1 MPSSFENKVIWWWI
15 LFLSSDKC
23 YHIIMTRLTS
33 MNLLN
38 PHTLNITNG
47 ARGIKNNIWVLD
59 KTVKAKQ
66 NPESSSL
73 LSLSNY
79 NLFFYTSA
87 RMGLFKINEIMSPP
101 APNHLGLPKI
111 FPIQSKVATP
121 TSPYVIVLFPATHT
135 LFLSAP
141 VTSSSFQCTEE
152 CIPPKYSWLMP
163 SFSRRFCSN
172 VTCEMSSLII
182 LPFLPLIC
190 LLSTLLLPNILLDIL
205 M

>member
-23 YHIIMTRLTS
+23 YHIITTRLTN

-47 ARGIKNNIWVLD
+47 VRGIKNNVWVLD

-66 NPESSSL
+66 NPESSEL

-79 NLFFYTSA
+79 NLFLYTSA
-87 RMGLFKINEIMSPP
+87 RMGLFKTNQIMSTP

-111 FPIQSKVATP
+111 FPIQSKVTTL
-121 TSPYVIVLFPATHT
+121 TSPYMIILFPTTHTHT
-135 LFLSAP
+135 LSLC
-141 VTSSSFQCTEE
+141 SSHFKFFPLC
-152 CIPPKYSWLMP
+152 WRMH
-163 SFSRRFCSN
+163 
-172 VTCEMSSLII
+172 SSQ
-182 LPFLPLIC
+182 
-190 LLSTLLLPNILLDIL
+190 ILLAHTLIFMKVLFKCHLWNVFSDHLTLSPLYFVFLAPCCYLTSCLIY
-205 M
+205 

>member
-1 MPSSFENKVIWWWI
+1 MPSSFENKVIWWWV

-23 YHIIMTRLTS
+23 YHIIMTRLTN

-47 ARGIKNNIWVLD
+47 ARGITNNIWVLD

-79 NLFFYTSA
+79 NLFLYTSA
-87 RMGLFKINEIMSPP
+87 RMGLFKTNQIMSPP
-101 APNHLGLPKI
+101 SPNHLGLPHI
-111 FPIQSKVATP
+111 FPIQSKVTTP
-121 TSPYVIVLFPATHT
+121 TSPYVIILFPTTHT

-141 VTSSSFQCTEE
+141 VTSSSF
-152 CIPPKYSWLMP
+152 
-163 SFSRRFCSN
+163 
-172 VTCEMSSLII
+172 
-182 LPFLPLIC
+182 
-190 LLSTLLLPNILLDIL
+190 
-205 M
+205 